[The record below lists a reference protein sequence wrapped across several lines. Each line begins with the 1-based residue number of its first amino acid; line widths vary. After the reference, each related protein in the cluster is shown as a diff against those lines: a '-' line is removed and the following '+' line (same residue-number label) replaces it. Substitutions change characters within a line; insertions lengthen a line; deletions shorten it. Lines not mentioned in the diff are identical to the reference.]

1 MSAYGI
7 HPTFTDLDGY
17 RRWLRTWRRIYG
29 RMAAE
34 LRRDNA
40 RRKRSIWAWE
50 GEGGSEARSKHESD
64 VRHKKVM
71 ATKLLNAREAA
82 KIRWRRILDMQEQVA
97 AQEASYPIDLGRCAV
112 VDMHYNKGSG
122 EFPNILPMWTLK
134 AKGRQLFLHHIDVGA
149 VPFSTRELP
158 DGQTRG
164 MLRFR
169 HVRLTVDADG
179 VGRIEPAPSA

>member
-7 HPTFTDLDGY
+7 HPTFADLDSY
-17 RRWLRTWRRIYG
+17 RAWLRTWRRLYG
-29 RMAAE
+29 KVSAD
-34 LRRDNA
+34 LRRANA
-40 RRKRSIWAWE
+40 LRKQALTAWE
-50 GEGGSEARSKHESD
+50 GGPEAQAEHESA
-64 VRHKKVM
+64 VRYKKVM
-71 ATKLLNAREAA
+71 ATKLLSARETA
-82 KIRWRRILDMQEQVA
+82 KVRWRRILDMQEQVA

-122 EFPNILPMWTLK
+122 EFPKILPMWTLK
-134 AKGRQLFLHHIDVGA
+134 VKGRQLFLNHIDVGA

-169 HVRLTVDADG
+169 HVYLTIDADG
-179 VGRIEPAPSA
+179 VGHIEPAPST